1 MLFRSYFSE
10 LAHNVRKIRIMGAA
24 ALGLAYVA
32 SGRFDAYIERGIHLW
47 DIAAGGLIIEC
58 AGGEFWHEAI
68 PGKHAYRMIASN
80 GLLRRRL
87 HVPD

>member
-1 MLFRSYFSE
+1 
-10 LAHNVRKIRIMGAA
+10 MGAA

-47 DIAAGGLIIEC
+47 DVAAGGLIIEC

-87 HVPD
+87 RVPD